1 MHRIATGL
9 PRVVFASVAFAALL
23 AACGQVGTAPTPT
36 PADFGGI
43 AIRLS
48 ALGIVPI
55 DMVSGDPGCTD
66 PNLARTA
73 VSFTASGLDQSTP
86 VRIHVYIFANNET
99 QTRLRPDVDSCAR
112 SYVTDPATYEAIDV
126 PPYVAAGQGPWGKG
140 FEAAMRTGLS
150 QAAQSGG

>member
-1 MHRIATGL
+1 MRRLAAGI
-9 PRVVFASVAFAALL
+9 PRVTACLAVAMSV

-48 ALGIVPI
+48 ALGIAPTDI
-55 DMVSGDPGCTD
+55 VSGDPGCSD

-73 VSFTASGLDQSTP
+73 VSFTASGLDQPTP
-86 VRIHVYIFANNET
+86 VRIHIYIFADNET

-112 SYVTDPATYEAIDV
+112 SYVTDPATYETIDV

-140 FEAAMRTGLS
+140 FTDAMRTGLS